1 MSRPVSSSLNTVT
14 SVWKAIERTASW
26 QEAILLV
33 SVSILVAGV
42 AFVIIA
48 SLIPS
53 SPASAALS
61 MVGLKF
67 LEIGLTSTAVSAISV
82 YIKTIFNKKKN
93 SAEKFSQ
100 DLLQHTISVNPRKN
114 VEETKMKKAKKT
126 K

>member
-1 MSRPVSSSLNTVT
+1 MSRPVSSSFNTVS
-14 SVWKAIERTASW
+14 SVWEAIEKTASW

-33 SVSILVAGV
+33 SVSVLVAGV

-53 SPASAALS
+53 SPVAAVLS
-61 MVGLKF
+61 MVGLRL

-93 SAEKFSQ
+93 SAKKFSQ
-100 DLLQHTISVNPRKN
+100 DLLQHTISLDPRKN
-114 VEETKMKKAKKT
+114 VEETTMKKT
-126 K
+126 KKTK